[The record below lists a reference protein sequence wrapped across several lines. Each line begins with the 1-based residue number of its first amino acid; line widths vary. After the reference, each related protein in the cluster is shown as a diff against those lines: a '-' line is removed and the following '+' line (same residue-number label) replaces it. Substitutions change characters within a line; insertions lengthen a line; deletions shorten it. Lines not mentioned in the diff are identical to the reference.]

1 MVQDNEILEKIT
13 LFIKMAEKPILEGGP
28 FRSFMGRD
36 FTKKTVL
43 ILRIEH
49 VFMSTSINNRKWKKI
64 ILVSS

>member
-1 MVQDNEILEKIT
+1 
-13 LFIKMAEKPILEGGP
+13 MAEKPILEGGP